1 MYDYF
6 TGELVDLLPTA
17 AVIEVGGIG
26 HTFSIPLSTYER
38 LKRDAREGGRVRLN
52 AHLYVREDELRL
64 YGFAT
69 QEERRLF
76 RMVLSVSGVGPA
88 IALACLSALRPE
100 EVLEALAAGECKTLQ
115 RVKGVGRKVAER
127 MIVDLKDRAGALVA
141 ERRQAAPGVDRPS
154 GRFPGPGPGN
164 LGASDQEDAVK
175 ALVELGYQRKAA
187 ESMVARSMERL
198 AGRDQPIGLED
209 LIKAC
214 LRS

>member
-1 MYDYF
+1 MYEYF
-6 TGELVDLLPTA
+6 TGELVDLLPTT

-26 HTFSIPLSTYER
+26 HTFSIPLSTYDR
-38 LKRDAREGGRVRLN
+38 LKRDARGGGRVRLN
-52 AHLYVREDELRL
+52 AHLHVREDELRL

-76 RMVLSVSGVGPA
+76 RMVLSVTGVGPT

-100 EVLEALAAGECKTLQ
+100 EVLEALAAGESRTLQ

-141 ERRQAAPGVDRPS
+141 ERKAAPAFDRAP
-154 GRFPGPGPGN
+154 GRLPGGPGN
-164 LGASDQEDAVK
+164 VGAGDQEDAVK

-187 ESMVARSMERL
+187 ESMVASAVERL
-198 AGRDQPIGLED
+198 AGQDHSVGLED
-209 LIKAC
+209 LIKSC
-214 LRS
+214 LRH